1 MANKNP
7 ANAGFFF
14 IPLSPPI
21 QRTDH
26 PQPTPIH
33 HMQIAL
39 GGGHIT
45 VSQQLLHCADVIA
58 VFQQVSCKGMAEG
71 VRPTQFGCPRFC
83 RSLLNMLANIVLMI
97 MMAADDAGLRISG
110 RVFGRKNK
118 LPDFL

>member
-1 MANKNP
+1 
-7 ANAGFFF
+7 
-14 IPLSPPI
+14 
-21 QRTDH
+21 
-26 PQPTPIH
+26 
-33 HMQIAL
+33 MQIAL

-71 VRPTQFGCPRFC
+71 VRPTQFGYPRFC

-118 LPDFL
+118 LPDFFVSLPQGTFC

>member
-26 PQPTPIH
+26 SQPTPIH

-39 GGGHIT
+39 GGRHIA
-45 VSQQLLHCADVIA
+45 VPQQLLHCADVIA
-58 VFQQVSCKGMAEG
+58 LLKHACRKGVMFQQ
-71 VRPTQFGCPRFC
+71 R
-83 RSLLNMLANIVLMI
+83 AN
-97 MMAADDAGLRISG
+97 
-110 RVFGRKNK
+110 
-118 LPDFL
+118 